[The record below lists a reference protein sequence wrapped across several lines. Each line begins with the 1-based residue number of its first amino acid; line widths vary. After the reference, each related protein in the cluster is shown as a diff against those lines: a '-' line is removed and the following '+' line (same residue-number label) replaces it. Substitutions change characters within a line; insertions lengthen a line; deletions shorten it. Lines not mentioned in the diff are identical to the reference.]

1 MIRCRS
7 LPLLLAI
14 ALGGPVWA
22 ENPHPPASRPVASR
36 PVATRHEPLAR
47 FHSPSAIEVVRVGLQ
62 ACALGAWLSEEGRC
76 LSADVL
82 VAHACGAGSAVCL
95 DGASYPLDALLAE
108 RLALDFG
115 AYATVALRAIEDAL
129 ALGGYLELEELKR
142 AALRAQRR
150 IRRHVRYQLLPHVWL
165 PTEIEVAVGRLA
177 QRFSTRARQE
187 LVITSGPRTPES
199 QAAAMYLKLVTG
211 GRLALERLYR
221 KTEAAKEIK
230 KAYQRAAGERKRH
243 PEIIRAM
250 AATIRAQ
257 IARGVYISPH
267 LKGGAVDIRSRNLRA
282 RGKAALVDAVAG
294 FHGMRLIR
302 EEKMPPHFH
311 LEIGA
316 DEEHLD

>member
-1 MIRCRS
+1 MIPSRS
-7 LPLLLAI
+7 LPLWLAI
-14 ALGGPVWA
+14 TIPGLAWA
-22 ENPHPPASRPVASR
+22 ENPHPPTSR
-36 PVATRHEPLAR
+36 PVATRRAEPLAR
-47 FHSPSAIEVVRVGLQ
+47 FTDPSQIDALRIGLE
-62 ACALGAWLSEEGRC
+62 ACGAQSWTAEEGRC
-76 LSADVL
+76 LTADLL
-82 VAHACGAGSAVCL
+82 VAHRCAEGKSSVCM

-115 AYATVALRAIEDAL
+115 AYATVALRAIESAL
-129 ALGGYLELEELKR
+129 LRGGFLELEELR
-142 AALRAQRR
+142 RPAQRVR
-150 IRRHVRYQLLPHVWL
+150 ARVRRHVRYELLPHVWL

-177 QRFSTRARQE
+177 ERFAARARQE

-211 GRLALERLYR
+211 GKMALERLYR

-230 KAYQRAAGERKRH
+230 KAYQRAAGQRKRH

-250 AATIRAQ
+250 AAVIRAQ
-257 IARGVYISPH
+257 MAQGVYISPH
-267 LKGGAVDIRSRNLRA
+267 LKGGAVDIRSRTLRA

-294 FHGMRLIR
+294 FHDMRLIR

-316 DEEHLD
+316 DEEHLEAR